1 MTTENIHIMHLGLAE
16 QGKIHAL
23 KNEHQEALKHYREA
37 IKIAVSLKAPEVF
50 FRHYT
55 QCVVESLERKGNY
68 DEAIQ
73 FYQAAHEHY
82 TAQQVSSNLHNK
94 DHADILQKLG
104 CTLLKKGAKEEAKI
118 AFNQAINTAGD
129 SDISL
134 SKELLGW
141 LQRGYSINLTRIEQ
155 LQNKH
160 NYFVVRQ
167 GQVNEK
173 IARSLS
179 QGTGMPV

>member
-1 MTTENIHIMHLGLAE
+1 MDKANLHLMHLGLAE

-23 KNEHQEALKHYREA
+23 KNQHQEALMHYREA

-55 QCVVESLERKGNY
+55 QCVVESLERKGSY
-68 DEAIQ
+68 DEVIQ
-73 FYQAAHEHY
+73 FYQAADEHY
-82 TAQQVSSNLHNK
+82 QNQQLHAALHHK

-104 CTLLKKGAKEEAKI
+104 CALLKKGDIDQAKKT
-118 AFNQAINTAGD
+118 FSQAIQMAGEAN
-129 SDISL
+129 IAL
-134 SKELLGW
+134 SKELLNW

-160 NYFVVRQ
+160 HYFVVRQ

-173 IARSLS
+173 IARPLS

>member
-1 MTTENIHIMHLGLAE
+1 MSTENVHLLHLGLAE

-23 KNEHQEALKHYREA
+23 KNEHKEALKHYREA

-55 QCVVESLERKGNY
+55 QCVVESLEKLGNY

-82 TAQQVSSNLHNK
+82 TAQHVSSNLHNK

-104 CTLLKKGAKEEAKI
+104 CTLLKKGATEEAKN
-118 AFNQAINTAGD
+118 AFNLAIKIAGEA
-129 SDISL
+129 DISL

-141 LQRGYSINLTRIEQ
+141 LQRGYSVNLTRIEQ
-155 LQNKH
+155 LQIKH
-160 NYFVVRQ
+160 HYFVVRQ

-173 IARSLS
+173 ICSITVSR
-179 QGTGMPV
+179 GRMPV

>member
-1 MTTENIHIMHLGLAE
+1 MTIENVHIMHLGLAE

-55 QCVVESLERKGNY
+55 QCVVESLERKGSY

-82 TAQQVSSNLHNK
+82 TAQEVSSNLHNK

-104 CTLLKKGAKEEAKI
+104 CTLLKKGAIDEAKN
-118 AFNQAINTAGD
+118 AFNLAIRTAGEAD
-129 SDISL
+129 VSL

-141 LQRGYSINLTRIEQ
+141 LQRGYSINLSRIEQ
-155 LQNKH
+155 LQTKH
-160 NYFVVRQ
+160 HYFVVRQ

-179 QGTGMPV
+179 QGTGLPV